1 MYTRPSWCAFM
12 QYCTLKLL
20 SMHALLA
27 GGLLPRALEE
37 FNVARSHHTAI
48 PLQRLCRG
56 RPTIKLHV
64 GLSRHPTV
72 AARGKFDAILD
83 HLEAPEEV
91 EDVLSCRRERQA
103 AHPQHRCSR
112 GAPDRISAISR
123 GSPSGIAAGLG
134 AVARKIP
141 AAPSALTVRA
151 ESGTSHGDERPRSV
165 VAQGRHWW
173 WRHEGSCGHPS
184 LHAGV
189 CVQHPADGAVV
200 DIPRCLKNLDIPT
213 TQFLTIHRQCPLSIR
228 SIRKENERLPRGLP
242 RRMCRQDHIHDAPVP
257 VVAAKE
263 GHDVLHRRFVR
274 DAAHAN
280 AGKRAQNRVKRI
292 PLGQLRRRRRSG
304 FRIEDRMKARDGRWL
319 RRDGS
324 RDRHDATRPV

>member
-1 MYTRPSWCAFM
+1 MASARPVPYAAKYTYSSRGHRGSFSPSRRFLTSQVQLFNWTETRGSARVTDVERLASADMYTRPSWCAFM

-103 AHPQHRCSR
+103 AHPQHPVASAGLARRSPRAAHNVDAKKANDLRCSR

-141 AAPSALTVRA
+141 AAPSAL
-151 ESGTSHGDERPRSV
+151 ERP
-165 VAQGRHWW
+165 GG
-173 WRHEGSCGHPS
+173 E
-184 LHAGV
+184 
-189 CVQHPADGAVV
+189 
-200 DIPRCLKNLDIPT
+200 
-213 TQFLTIHRQCPLSIR
+213 LS
-228 SIRKENERLPRGLP
+228 
-242 RRMCRQDHIHDAPVP
+242 
-257 VVAAKE
+257 
-263 GHDVLHRRFVR
+263 
-274 DAAHAN
+274 
-280 AGKRAQNRVKRI
+280 
-292 PLGQLRRRRRSG
+292 
-304 FRIEDRMKARDGRWL
+304 DGRTVKGGKIERWIEKTKE
-319 RRDGS
+319 RSHR
-324 RDRHDATRPV
+324 T